1 MKNYAFLLA
10 KTGEIWYNKRVKNRA
25 ISRGIAIGVGKV
37 MKFVCDGMILS
48 DAALTVSKACAVKT
62 ITPILECIKLHA
74 ENDGLTL
81 TAYDGEISIEK
92 KILAEVLEEGELCVN
107 GKTFA
112 DFVGKIASFEV
123 TVASDEKGIKIL
135 YADSESYMQALSAQ
149 DFPRL
154 GNRSTEGKEYFEIRE
169 TELKNLIS
177 KTVFCCATDE
187 SRPILKGCLLE
198 AKEGR
203 LYATALDGFRMAC
216 GYCDTEGNTEMRLVC
231 PARTLVEI
239 SRMLDGDEVLK
250 IYADKNLLSVAVQD
264 TVITSRLYAGE
275 FVKKENI
282 FPTAFTSVVTVNR
295 VEIME
300 SVERASVLIRGDK
313 NNLILF
319 DIKPGKIVISANSD
333 MGKVEET
340 VSADLDGKE
349 LKIAMNGK
357 YLLDAL
363 KALSEENVV
372 LSFNTSISPFTLEN
386 QENRV
391 HQYLVLPV
399 RMGNSGN

>member
-1 MKNYAFLLA
+1 
-10 KTGEIWYNKRVKNRA
+10 
-25 ISRGIAIGVGKV
+25 

-48 DAALTVSKACAVKT
+48 DAALTVSKACAAKT
-62 ITPILECIKLHA
+62 ITPILECIRLHA

-92 KILAEVLEEGELCVN
+92 KITAEVIEEGELCVN

-112 DFVGKIASFEV
+112 DFVGKISSFEV
-123 TVASDEKGIKIL
+123 VIASDENGIAIR
-135 YADSESYMQALSAQ
+135 YADSESFMQALSAA

-154 GNRSTEGKEYFEIRE
+154 GDRTTDGKNYFETKE
-169 TELKNLIS
+169 SDLKSLIA

-198 AKEGR
+198 AKDGV
-203 LYATALDGFRMAC
+203 LTATALDGFRMAYSKC
-216 GYCDTEGNTEMRLVC
+216 EAGEGSGDMKLVC

-239 SRMLDGDEVLK
+239 SRMLDGDEPLK
-250 IYADKNLLSVAVQD
+250 IYADKNLLYVAVKD
-264 TVITSRLYAGE
+264 TVITSRLYVGE

-282 FPTAFTSVVTVNR
+282 FPVAFLTTVVVPR
-295 VEIME
+295 EELID

-313 NNLILF
+313 NNLITF
-319 DIKPGKIVISANSD
+319 DLKMDKIIINANSD

-340 VSADLDGKE
+340 VSANLDGKE

-363 KALSEENVV
+363 KALTTKEIL
-372 LSFNTSISPFTLEN
+372 LSFNTSVSPFTLTNME
-386 QENRV
+386 EGGSE
-391 HQYLVLPV
+391 YLILPV
-399 RMGNSGN
+399 RTGA

>member
-1 MKNYAFLLA
+1 
-10 KTGEIWYNKRVKNRA
+10 
-25 ISRGIAIGVGKV
+25 

-62 ITPILECIKLHA
+62 ITPILECIRLRA
-74 ENDGLTL
+74 ENDGLTM

-92 KILAEVLEEGELCVN
+92 KIMAEVIEEGELCVN

-112 DFVGKIASFEV
+112 DFVGKISSFEV
-123 TVASDEKGIKIL
+123 VIASDENGIAIR
-135 YADSESYMQALSAQ
+135 YADSESFMQTLSAV

-154 GNRSTEGKEYFEIRE
+154 GDRSTEGKNYFETKE
-169 TELKNLIS
+169 SDLKSLIA

-198 AKEGR
+198 TKNGQ
-203 LYATALDGFRMAC
+203 LTATALDGFRMA
-216 GYCDTEGNTEMRLVC
+216 YSTCDAGEGSGDMKLVC

-239 SRMLDGDEVLK
+239 ARMLDGDESLK
-250 IYADKNLLSVAVQD
+250 IYADKNLLSVAVKN

-275 FVKKENI
+275 FVRKENI
-282 FPTAFTSVVTVNR
+282 FPVAFTTKVNVR
-295 VEIME
+295 RNELID
-300 SVERASVLIRGDK
+300 SVERAAVLIRGDK
-313 NNLILF
+313 NNLISF
-319 DIKPGKIVISANSD
+319 DIKMNKIVINANSD

-340 VSADLDGKE
+340 VTTDLDGKE

-363 KALSEENVV
+363 KALTDEEIV
-372 LSFNTSISPFTLEN
+372 LSFNTSVSPFTLEN
-386 QENRV
+386 KEEGGS
-391 HQYLVLPV
+391 QYLILPV
-399 RMGNSGN
+399 RTGAQ